1 VPELTQAARDLY
13 AIGEKIHKDL
23 QRRFMLPVWIALA
36 VGAVL
41 VLAGWLYVNNRIE
54 ANSRGLRVTV
64 ATQQKIIDNQQAQIV
79 ADCPQNKQYRS
90 SLIQA
95 EPLATSPHRAHF
107 SRRGFREYGSS
118 PIPRIVPRRSMCS
131 PSPLPLSR
139 SST

>member
-64 ATQQKIIDNQQAQIV
+64 ATQQKIIDDQV
-79 ADCPQNKQYRS
+79 RPR
-90 SLIQA
+90 
-95 EPLATSPHRAHF
+95 HR
-107 SRRGFREYGSS
+107 RVQPPGLRDQMPGS
-118 PIPRIVPRRSMCS
+118 
-131 PSPLPLSR
+131 
-139 SST
+139 